1 MTKGYALV
9 TGASSGIGADLARE
23 LGRAGHPLIL
33 TARRVDRLEA
43 LAAELRAS
51 ARVDVVVIAADLA
64 AANAA
69 RSLHEAVTTRGLTV
83 EILVNNAGY
92 GMQGQ
97 FLDMDFDAVEA
108 MFRVN
113 VHALT
118 HLTQL
123 FARDM
128 AKRGHGYVLNVASAA
143 AFLPSPYVSAY
154 AATKSYVLG
163 FSEALRYELRD
174 RGVSIT
180 TLYPGITTTE
190 FNEVAHAKTPPAMNL
205 SILSAAE
212 VARIGARAMFARRRA
227 VVPGL
232 INKLNAF
239 FSAVLPRGFVS
250 FMAGTL
256 LGRANGWK

>member
-1 MTKGYALV
+1 MKKGYALV

-23 LGRAGHPLIL
+23 LARAGHPILL

-43 LAAELRAS
+43 LAAELRKNAN
-51 ARVDVVVIAADLA
+51 VEVVVIAADLA

-69 RSLHEAVTTRGLTV
+69 RTLHEAVTARGLDV
-83 EILVNNAGY
+83 EIVVNNAGY

-113 VHALT
+113 IVALT

-123 FARDM
+123 FARDLV
-128 AKRGHGYVLNVASAA
+128 KRGSGYVLNVASAA

-163 FSEALRYELRD
+163 FSEALRFELRGT
-174 RGVSIT
+174 GVSIT

-190 FNEVAHAKTPPAMNL
+190 FNEVAHVKTPPAMNL

-232 INKLNAF
+232 INKLNAI

-256 LGRANGWK
+256 LARANGWK

>member
-1 MTKGYALV
+1 
-9 TGASSGIGADLARE
+9 
-23 LGRAGHPLIL
+23 
-33 TARRVDRLEA
+33 
-43 LAAELRAS
+43 
-51 ARVDVVVIAADLA
+51 
-64 AANAA
+64 
-69 RSLHEAVTTRGLTV
+69 
-83 EILVNNAGY
+83 
-92 GMQGQ
+92 MQGQ

-113 VHALT
+113 IVALT

-128 AKRGHGYVLNVASAA
+128 AKRGNGYVLNVASAA

-163 FSEALRYELRD
+163 FSEALRFELRGT
-174 RGVSIT
+174 GVSVT

-190 FNEVAHAKTPPAMNL
+190 FNEVAHVKTPPAMNL

-227 VVPGL
+227 IVPGL

-256 LGRANGWK
+256 LARANGWK

>member
-1 MTKGYALV
+1 MKKGYALV

-23 LGRAGHPLIL
+23 LARAGHPILL

-43 LAAELRAS
+43 LAAELRKS
-51 ARVDVVVIAADLA
+51 ANVEVVVIAADLA

-69 RSLHEAVTTRGLTV
+69 RSLHEAVTARGLDV
-83 EILVNNAGY
+83 EIVVNNAGY

-113 VHALT
+113 IVALT

-123 FARDM
+123 FARDLV
-128 AKRGHGYVLNVASAA
+128 KRGSGYVLNVASAA

-163 FSEALRYELRD
+163 FSEALRFELRGT
-174 RGVSIT
+174 GVSIT

-232 INKLNAF
+232 INKLNAI

-256 LGRANGWK
+256 LARANGWK